1 MFANNSVGANYTYLP
16 IEHYD
21 IGKLK
26 GKGNTKPL
34 SVFFTPT
41 CFSAPWKLQ
50 KKWNKST
57 LCCFTPTYFLCT
69 LRLWFGYLQFKKYD
83 ITMKLKFLWSC
94 IQLFINI
101 FTVGLWCL
109 GIPKK
114 NYGCLIIGF
123 HVTLIRQFKKFGRNL
138 NLNVAF
144 WWQNLLL
151 DGPGW
156 LPYLLLKS
164 RFDFLD
170 NFECLTSST
179 YLTIFSKTFLGI
191 PWHYEPTVI

>member
-34 SVFFTPT
+34 CVFHTHLFFCTLKAT
-41 CFSAPWKLQ
+41 KR
-50 KKWNKST
+50 WNKST

-69 LRLWFGYLQFKKYD
+69 LRLWFGYLQFEKCD
-83 ITMKLKFLWSC
+83 ISMRLMFLWSC

-114 NYGCLIIGF
+114 FLQTFDNWLSCNNAESSLR
-123 HVTLIRQFKKFGRNL
+123 TLWARIRKFKKFGRTL
-138 NLNVAF
+138 DLNVAF

-151 DGPGW
+151 NGP
-156 LPYLLLKS
+156 
-164 RFDFLD
+164 D
-170 NFECLTSST
+170 
-179 YLTIFSKTFLGI
+179 
-191 PWHYEPTVI
+191 WHICY